1 MTSTLLI
8 LPDQLFKHHAGLQNN
23 QTSVVMVEAP
33 FYFDSENP
41 SSYHRQKLILH
52 RASMQAYKAY
62 LEQQGFSVRYYDA
75 CTNVLEAVFADLSVD
90 ELVMMDPVNVKLKA
104 LIESVAVENKVTLS
118 CLSSQNFINTREYN
132 EHYRSTKKRWFMAD
146 FYQQQ
151 RKRLDILMAEG
162 KPVGGKWSF
171 DADNRKKIPKA
182 KRHLIPE
189 LQFPATNQWVEEAED
204 YVSKHFADAI
214 GEVAPL
220 YYPVTFDAAEQWL
233 QAFLEQRFS
242 NFGDYE
248 DALVPNQNWLYHS
261 ILTPMMNIGLLTPQ
275 QVVDAALQYA
285 DQAHLKNTE
294 DAISIA
300 SLEGFI
306 RQIIGWREFMRATY
320 DDLGA
325 TMRSG
330 NHWQHHHVLPESFYD
345 GTTGLAPI
353 DDVIKRVLKTGYC
366 HHIER
371 LMVLGGFMFL
381 CEFDPDDIYR
391 WFMTMFVDAYDWVMV
406 PNVYAMS
413 QHADGGL
420 ITTKPYFSGSA
431 YLKKM
436 GYDETGEWCDIWDAL
451 YWRWI
456 WKQKDALGKNPR
468 WAMMCRLAE
477 KMDDTKMNQHL
488 VTANDYLAS
497 FSPRR

>member
-1 MTSTLLI
+1 MASVLLV
-8 LPDQLFKHHAGLQNN
+8 LPDQLFKQHIGLDST

-33 FYFDSENP
+33 FYFV
-41 SSYHRQKLILH
+41 SSAHRQKLILH

-62 LEQQGFSVRYYDA
+62 LQEQGFKVTYYDA
-75 CTNVLEAVFADLSVD
+75 ADNVLQTVMADLKSAALTV
-90 ELVMMDPVNVKLKA
+90 MDPVNTKLHA
-104 LIESVAVENKVTLS
+104 LIESAAKKQKINLSWLS
-118 CLSSQNFINTREYN
+118 CQNFINTREYN
-132 EHYRSTKKRWFMAD
+132 EQYRSTKKRWFMAD

-151 RKRLDILMAEG
+151 RKRLDILMEDG
-162 KPVGGKWSF
+162 KPEGGKWSF

-182 KRHLIPE
+182 KRHLIPDLE
-189 LQFPATNQWVEEAED
+189 FPETNPWVDEAEA
-204 YVSKHFADAI
+204 YVSQHFNDAI
-214 GEVAPL
+214 GDVAPL
-220 YYPVTFDAAEQWL
+220 LYPVTFEAAETWL
-233 QAFLEQRFS
+233 QGFLVQRFS

-248 DALVPNQNWLYHS
+248 DALVPHQTWLYHS
-261 ILTPMMNIGLLTPQ
+261 VLTPMMNIGLLTPQ
-275 QVVDAALQYA
+275 QVVDAALEYA
-285 DQAHLKNTE
+285 NRADVI
-294 DAISIA
+294 DSDGPISIA
-300 SLEGFI
+300 SLEGFV

-320 DDLGA
+320 DDLGT

-330 NHWQHHHVLPESFYD
+330 NHWGHHHRLPKSFYD
-345 GTTGLAPI
+345 GTTGIAPI
-353 DDVIKRVLKTGYC
+353 DDVIKRVLETGYC

-381 CEFDPDDIYR
+381 CEFEPDDIYR

-456 WKQKDALGKNPR
+456 WKQKEALGKNPR

-477 KMDDTKMNQHL
+477 KMDDKKMNQHL
-488 VTANDYLAS
+488 LTAEDYLS
-497 FSPRR
+497 GFSTRS

>member
-1 MTSTLLI
+1 MASVLLV
-8 LPDQLFKHHAGLQNN
+8 LPDQLFKHHIGLQDPK
-23 QTSVVMVEAP
+23 TAVVMVEAP
-33 FYFDSENP
+33 FYFVP
-41 SSYHRQKLILH
+41 SAHRQKLILH

-62 LEQQGFSVRYYDA
+62 LQEQGFQVSYYDA
-75 CTNVLEAVFADLSVD
+75 AENVLQTVMADLKSAALTV
-90 ELVMMDPVNVKLKA
+90 MDPVNTQLRATIASAAKKKKINL
-104 LIESVAVENKVTLS
+104 SWLS
-118 CLSSQNFINTREYN
+118 CQNFINTRDYN
-132 EHYRSTKKRWFMAD
+132 EEYRASRKRWFMAD

-171 DADNRKKIPKA
+171 DAENRKKIPKA

-189 LQFPATNQWVEEAED
+189 LALPASNSYVAEAET
-204 YVSKHFADAI
+204 YVSQHFSNAI
-214 GEVAPL
+214 GEHAPL
-220 YYPVTFDAAEQWL
+220 YYPITFAAAEQWL
-233 QAFLEQRFS
+233 QDFLEQRFA
-242 NFGDYE
+242 NFGNYE
-248 DALVPNQNWLYHS
+248 DALVPHQSWLYHS
-261 ILTPMMNIGLLTPQ
+261 VLTPMMNIGLLTPQ

-285 DQAHLKNTE
+285 DQAHLKDSD

-300 SLEGFI
+300 SLEGFV

-330 NHWQHHHVLPESFYD
+330 NHWDHHHGLPKNFYD
-345 GTTGLAPI
+345 GTTGIAPI
-353 DDVIKRVLKTGYC
+353 DDVIKRTLQTGYC

-371 LMVLGGFMFL
+371 LMVMGGFMFL
-381 CEFDPDDIYR
+381 CEFHPDDIYR

-436 GYDETGEWCDIWDAL
+436 GYDETGEWCEIWDAL

-456 WKQKDALGKNPR
+456 WNQKEALGKNPR

-488 VTANDYLAS
+488 LVANDYLSS
-497 FSPRR
+497 FSVRRKP